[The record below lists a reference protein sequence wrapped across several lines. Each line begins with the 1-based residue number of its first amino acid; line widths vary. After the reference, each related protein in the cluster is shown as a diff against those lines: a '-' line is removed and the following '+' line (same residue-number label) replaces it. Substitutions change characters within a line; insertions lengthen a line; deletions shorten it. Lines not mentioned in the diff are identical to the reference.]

1 MITCGLEQ
9 LGKQKDDELRL
20 WLAQGHHALLQRVVK
35 AKAQKHICEALKDSI
50 AGAGEDWKMDVAN
63 ASLKKAKRYADFL
76 SVLQEII
83 EQKEPYETAKLS

>member
-9 LGKQKDDELRL
+9 LQKQKEDELRL
-20 WLAQGHHALLQRVVK
+20 WLSQGYLSTLQRVVK
-35 AKAQKHICEALKDSI
+35 AKAQKHICEALKDAI
-50 AGAGEDWKMDVAN
+50 GASGEGWTMDVAN

-76 SVLQEII
+76 AVLQEII